1 MDKLR
6 VAVVGAGIYGS
17 NHLAA
22 YTWCPDAELVAVCDL
37 KPELRK
43 KVEDQYH
50 VPTYEQV
57 ADMLEHEDVDAVS
70 VATPDPYHAAPAL
83 EAIRHDKDV
92 LIEKP
97 LATTLDDARQIIAE
111 EKQRLGF

>member
-57 ADMLEHEDVDAVS
+57 ADIVS
-70 VATPDPYHAAPAL
+70 RSYG
-83 EAIRHDKDV
+83 R
-92 LIEKP
+92 P
-97 LATTLDDARQIIAE
+97 LDEVFASFD
-111 EKQRLGF
+111 